1 MSKPLSAAVF
11 AAGWIAVA
19 GIAVAVIAATEARA
33 GPQSIG
39 LFAMRGPIPL
49 LCGDGKCTAD
59 LSGFCL
65 EPRRDI
71 PRATTPYKLAAG
83 SVTLVLTRADGSSVR
98 LPAAGRVRFA
108 SEREYNAVRA
118 WVRQKLLADFAA
130 VSAAVEI
137 GPRVT
142 LIPEPDGDGSTEH
155 SPAEIELA
163 TGRLRSLAETI
174 FEPSGVE
181 TDTVRLTAMLIHALP
196 SRGGTD
202 ATRRRTLWQR
212 VVVDRGLDSHFSA
225 GAARARKMFRRC
237 VRLAEYGYITP
248 LRVCLALEHDALIAR
263 LMERYKAALGTS

>member
-11 AAGWIAVA
+11 VAGW
-19 GIAVAVIAATEARA
+19 IAVAVIAATEARA

-65 EPRRDI
+65 EPQRDI

-118 WVRQKLLADFAA
+118 WVGEKLLADFADA
-130 VSAAVEI
+130 IAPFTTEPGELSEP
-137 GPRVT
+137 GP
-142 LIPEPDGDGSTEH
+142 PADGLHVVAIVVGSFRHE
-155 SPAEIELA
+155 
-163 TGRLRSLAETI
+163 RW
-174 FEPSGVE
+174 
-181 TDTVRLTAMLIHALP
+181 
-196 SRGGTD
+196 RGGS
-202 ATRRRTLWQR
+202 
-212 VVVDRGLDSHFSA
+212 G
-225 GAARARKMFRRC
+225 
-237 VRLAEYGYITP
+237 
-248 LRVCLALEHDALIAR
+248 
-263 LMERYKAALGTS
+263 